1 MTTEVITFIWSVVN
15 ALVSVMLEVVPG
27 LKDKWS
33 GLKYKPLVLLGFALV
48 VPVALW
54 ALSCY
59 GGLAFIDV
67 VCSWQGAFQMFVAGF
82 VAFLVNQTAFST
94 SVRKLPNVQARVV
107 KAECVCVE
115 ECQ

>member
-1 MTTEVITFIWSVVN
+1 
-15 ALVSVMLEVVPG
+15 
-27 LKDKWS
+27 
-33 GLKYKPLVLLGFALV
+33 
-48 VPVALW
+48 
-54 ALSCY
+54 
-59 GGLAFIDV
+59 

-107 KAECVCVE
+107 KAECVCGE

>member
-1 MTTEVITFIWSVVN
+1 MTTEVITFICAIVN
-15 ALVSVMLEVVPG
+15 ALVSVMLEVVPN

-33 GLKYKPLVLLGFALV
+33 GLKYKPLILLGFALV

-94 SVRKLPNVQARVV
+94 STRKLPNVQARVV
-107 KAECVCVE
+107 KAACVCEE

>member
-1 MTTEVITFIWSVVN
+1 MTTEVITFIWSIVN
-15 ALVSVMLEVVPG
+15 ALVSVLLEVVPN

-33 GLKYKPLVLLGFALV
+33 ELKFKPLILLGFAVV

-59 GGLAFIDV
+59 GGIAFV
-67 VCSWQGAFQMFVAGF
+67 EVECSWQGAFQMFVAGF

-94 SVRKLPNVQARVV
+94 STRKLPNVVARVNG
-107 KAECVCVE
+107 CNG

>member
-48 VPVALW
+48 IPVALW

-59 GGLAFIDV
+59 AGLAFIDV

-94 SVRKLPNVQARVV
+94 SVRKLPNVQARAV
-107 KAECVCVE
+107 KAECVCGE

>member
-33 GLKYKPLVLLGFALV
+33 GLKYKPLILLGFALV

-59 GGLAFIDV
+59 SGMAFVDV

-107 KAECVCVE
+107 KAECVCE
-115 ECQ
+115 EKCQ

>member
-33 GLKYKPLVLLGFALV
+33 GLKYKPLILLGFALV

-94 SVRKLPNVQARVV
+94 SVRKLPNVQARAV
-107 KAECVCVE
+107 KAECVCGE